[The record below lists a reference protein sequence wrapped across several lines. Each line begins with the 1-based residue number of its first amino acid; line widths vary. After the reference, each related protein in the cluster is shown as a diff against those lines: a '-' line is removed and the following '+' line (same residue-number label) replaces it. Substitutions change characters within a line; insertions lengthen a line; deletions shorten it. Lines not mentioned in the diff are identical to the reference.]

1 MVFVIV
7 FVVDV
12 VRLRMCDG
20 FVFVV
25 VPLFSA
31 VCNLGVVIEA
41 YMCVV
46 YFLFSRTSFPSSTSA
61 YTSPSPFS
69 HHPPTPPPPAAPIP
83 YFVNHRIPSTLS
95 DLSQRAHLNPLVW
108 LPVNAQIV
116 HNHMLCCHINV
127 IVFFGACIRHS
138 FGM

>member
-20 FVFVV
+20 FVFVVDQLV

-69 HHPPTPPPPAAPIP
+69 HYPPTPPARSPDSIFRESPPSL
-83 YFVNHRIPSTLS
+83 Y
-95 DLSQRAHLNPLVW
+95 LV
-108 LPVNAQIV
+108 P
-116 HNHMLCCHINV
+116 
-127 IVFFGACIRHS
+127 ACPPEPTS
-138 FGM
+138 MVAC